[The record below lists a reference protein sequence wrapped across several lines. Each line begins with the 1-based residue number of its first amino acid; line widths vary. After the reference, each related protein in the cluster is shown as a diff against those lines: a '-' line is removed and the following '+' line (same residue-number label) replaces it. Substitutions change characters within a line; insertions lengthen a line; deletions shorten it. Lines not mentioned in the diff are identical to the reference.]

1 MPESNAAMGEGN
13 VARAA
18 GWVVGCFGLSTLAA
32 IGLGVNWWRH
42 GSTQVS
48 GLLLSVS
55 LALLSA
61 GLAVWANRLV
71 PQGPFVEPRPVLAD
85 PEEDRAAASELAEG
99 TRFPRRTLVATSLV
113 GAATVLGGVL
123 VIPFSSLG
131 ARPGDE
137 LLRTAWRRGRRAVDE
152 AGAPVRA
159 SEIPVG
165 GVVTVFPEG
174 DAGSADGQ
182 VVLIRVTPDLLEL
195 PGDRMSWAVDGLI
208 GYSKVCTHAGC
219 PVGLYSA
226 DRHELL
232 CPCHQSAFDVLRGA
246 VPTAGPAA
254 WPLPQ
259 LPLRVGD
266 RSEVLADGP
275 LSEPVGPGW
284 WKT

>member
-1 MPESNAAMGEGN
+1 MGEAN
-13 VARAA
+13 PTRAA
-18 GWVVGCFGLSTLAA
+18 GWVIACFALSTLAG
-32 IGLGVNWWRH
+32 IGLGVSWWRD
-42 GSTQVS
+42 GPNQVS
-48 GLLLSVS
+48 GLLLAVT

-71 PQGPFVEPRPVLAD
+71 PQGPFVEPRPALAD

-99 TRFPRRTLVATSLV
+99 TQFPRRKLVATTLA
-113 GAATVLGGVL
+113 GAVSVLGGVL

-131 ARPGDE
+131 ARPGDA
-137 LLRTAWRRGRRAVDE
+137 LLRTAWRRGHRAVDE
-152 AGAPVRA
+152 AGTPVRA
-159 SEIPVG
+159 DEIPVG
-165 GVVTVFPEG
+165 GLVTVFPEG

-195 PGDRMSWAVDGLI
+195 PAERRGWAVDGLV

-219 PVGLYSA
+219 PVGLYSSE
-226 DRHELL
+226 RHELL

-259 LPLRVGD
+259 LPLRLGD

-284 WKT
+284 WKTS